1 MGSWKFYSNATL
13 MVIRSKKMRHVGTVV
28 RGIRTPIIKENDD
41 LATIVIDS
49 LMAAKES
56 EGFEFRD
63 KDIVAI
69 TEAVVG
75 ISEGNYVTVDDIAED
90 LQKKF
95 PSKNIGVV
103 NPILSRNRFSIVL
116 KGIAR
121 GMDKITLLTSFP
133 ADEVGNGILDERIL
147 DESEF
152 NLGSIISEEEYNETF
167 GSWIHPFTGIN
178 MIDFYR
184 ELIESEGCE
193 VEFVFS
199 NDIKT
204 ILDYTND
211 VLTCDIHTREKTT
224 KLLKEKGANVYGLHQ
239 ILTEPIGDSGF
250 NPDYG
255 LLGSNKAT
263 EEKLKLFPRTG
274 DKLVREVQKRLID
287 LTGKQIEVMVYG
299 DGAFKDPVGKIWELA
314 DPVVSPAH
322 TDGLVGYPNE
332 IKLKYVSD
340 NKFANLKGS
349 DLKDAIIDEIRNKAE
364 NLTGQMITEGT
375 TPRVL
380 TDLIGSLCD
389 LTSGSGDKGT
399 PVVFIQGYFDNLS
412 NE

>member
-1 MGSWKFYSNATL
+1 
-13 MVIRSKKMRHVGTVV
+13 MRCVGTVV

-41 LATIVIDS
+41 LATIVVDS

-56 EGFEFRD
+56 EGFEFKD

-69 TEAVVG
+69 TAAVVG
-75 ISEGNYVTVDDIAED
+75 ISEGNYVTVDDVAQD
-90 LQKKF
+90 LQNKF

-103 NPILSRNRFSIVL
+103 NPILSRNRFSIIL

-147 DESEF
+147 DESPF
-152 NLGSIISEEEYNETF
+152 NLGSIISETEYSEIF

-184 ELIESEGCE
+184 ELIESEDCE

-211 VLTCDIHTREKTT
+211 VLTCDIHTREKTI
-224 KLLKEKGANVYGLHQ
+224 KLLKSKGANVYGLHQ
-239 ILTEPIGDSGF
+239 VLTEPIGDSGY

-274 DKLVREVQKRLID
+274 DQLVREVQKRLID

-322 TDGLVGYPNE
+322 TDGLNGYPNE

-340 NKFANLKGS
+340 NKFANLKGIE
-349 DLKDAIIDEIRNKAE
+349 LKEAIIDEIRHKAKD
-364 NLTGQMITEGT
+364 LTGQMITEGT